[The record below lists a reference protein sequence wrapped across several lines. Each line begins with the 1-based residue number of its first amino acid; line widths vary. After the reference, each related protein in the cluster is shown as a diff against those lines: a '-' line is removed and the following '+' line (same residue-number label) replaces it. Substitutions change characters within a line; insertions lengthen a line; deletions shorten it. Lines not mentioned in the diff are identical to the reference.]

1 MLGGRDLR
9 NVPGDQRG
17 VNDLCSRGPFRD
29 ARRGCT
35 FLGMP
40 NLAPTAPPTKAFPAP
55 AGVAVRGLHKSY
67 GATAVLHGVDLAVSP
82 GTVVALLGPS
92 GCGKT
97 TLLRS
102 IAGLETL
109 DGGTVT
115 VGDRVLAGPGVHVPP
130 EKRRVGMVFQDWAL
144 FPHLTVAGNVG
155 FGLPK
160 AERKGSSRID
170 ETLEMVGLGGLAGR
184 MPSTLSGGQQQRVAL
199 ARALANRPS
208 VILLDEPFSNLD
220 ASLRH
225 QIRLEVQRLLS
236 DLGVTSLFVTHQQ
249 EEAFVVGQ
257 EVAVMLDGV
266 VVQQG
271 APATLYESPATIE
284 VARFVGD
291 ANFLRG
297 AADGE
302 KAETSI
308 GPIPLDRDH
317 FGDVDVM
324 VRPEQ
329 VGIYAGDDGT
339 VEHVEFYG
347 HDSIYLVA
355 LDGGTTVRSRVL
367 TAPEFRAGDRV
378 ALGFTGRPAIA
389 FALGGSPSRSV
400 HLV

>member
-1 MLGGRDLR
+1 
-9 NVPGDQRG
+9 VTVSG
-17 VNDLCSRGPFRD
+17 VR
-29 ARRGCT
+29 
-35 FLGMP
+35 
-40 NLAPTAPPTKAFPAP
+40 KA
-55 AGVAVRGLHKSY
+55 Y
-67 GATAVLHGVDLAVSP
+67 GAHPVLNGVDLEVAP

-97 TLLRS
+97 TLLRT
-102 IAGLETL
+102 IAGLERPEAGTISV
-109 DGGTVT
+109 GG
-115 VGDRVLAGPGVHVPP
+115 RVVSGERVHVVP

-144 FPHLTVAGNVG
+144 FPHLSVGANVA

-160 AERKGSSRID
+160 KERGSGRVE
-170 ETLEMVGLGGLAGR
+170 ETLAMVGLAGLAGR
-184 MPSTLSGGQQQRVAL
+184 MPATLSGGQQQRVAL

-225 QIRLEVQRLLS
+225 QIRLEVQRLLA
-236 DLGVTSLFVTHQQ
+236 DLEVTSLFVTHQQ

-271 APATLYESPATIE
+271 SPATLYEAPRTIE

-297 AADGE
+297 PADAD
-302 KAETSI
+302 KAETCI
-308 GPIPLDRDH
+308 GPVPLDRDH
-317 FGDVDVM
+317 SGLVDVM

-329 VGIYAGDDGT
+329 VGIYAGGDGT

-355 LDGGTTVRSRVL
+355 MDGGATVRSRVL
-367 TAPEFRAGDRV
+367 AAPQFGTGDRV
-378 ALGFTGRPAIA
+378 ALGFTGRPAVA
-389 FALGGSPSRSV
+389 FPV
-400 HLV
+400 

>member
-1 MLGGRDLR
+1 M
-9 NVPGDQRG
+9 RG
-17 VNDLCSRGPFRD
+17 VH
-29 ARRGCT
+29 
-35 FLGMP
+35 
-40 NLAPTAPPTKAFPAP
+40 KAFGPAP
-55 AGVAVRGLHKSY
+55 
-67 GATAVLHGVDLAVSP
+67 VLDGVDLDVPA

-97 TLLRS
+97 TLLRV
-102 IAGLETL
+102 IAGLERP
-109 DGGTVT
+109 DAGTVS
-115 VGDRVLAGPGVHVPP
+115 VAGRVLAGPRAHVPP
-130 EKRRVGMVFQDWAL
+130 ERRRVGMVFQDWAL

-160 AERKGSSRID
+160 AERGSRRVHD
-170 ETLEMVGLGGLAGR
+170 TLEMVGLGGLADR

-199 ARALANRPS
+199 ARALANRPA

-271 APATLYESPATIE
+271 APAALYETPATIE

-297 AADGE
+297 IATAD
-302 KAETSI
+302 KAETCI
-308 GPIPLDRDH
+308 GPVPLDRDH
-317 FGDVDVM
+317 SGDVEVM

-355 LDGGTTVRSRVL
+355 LDRGEVVRSRVL
-367 TAPEFRAGDRV
+367 TTPEFRAGDRV

-400 HLV
+400 DLA

>member
-1 MLGGRDLR
+1 
-9 NVPGDQRG
+9 
-17 VNDLCSRGPFRD
+17 
-29 ARRGCT
+29 
-35 FLGMP
+35 MP
-40 NLAPTAPPTKAFPAP
+40 NLTPTGTPTDAFHAS
-55 AGVAVRGLHKSY
+55 AGVAVAGLHKAF
-67 GATAVLHGVDLAVSP
+67 GDTRVLNGVNLDVPP

-102 IAGLETL
+102 IAGLERPDDGTISVGGRTL
-109 DGGTVT
+109 A
-115 VGDRVLAGPGVHVPP
+115 AGGVHVPP

-144 FPHLTVAGNVG
+144 FPHLSVAGNVG

-160 AERKGSSRID
+160 AERGSRRVH
-170 ETLEMVGLGGLAGR
+170 ETLEMVGLGGLADR
-184 MPSTLSGGQQQRVAL
+184 VPSTLSGGQQQRVAL

-236 DLGVTSLFVTHQQ
+236 DLRVTSLFVTHQQ

-266 VVQQG
+266 VVPQG
-271 APATLYESPATIE
+271 PPATLYEAPATIE

-297 AADGE
+297 SATGD
-302 KAETSI
+302 KAETCI
-308 GPIPLDRDH
+308 GPVPLDRDH
-317 FGDVDVM
+317 RADVDVM

-329 VGIYAGDDGT
+329 VGIYPGEGGT

-347 HDSIYLVA
+347 HDSIYLVT

-367 TAPEFRAGDRV
+367 TTPEFRPGDRV
-378 ALGFTGRPAIA
+378 SLGFTGRPAIA
-389 FALGGSPSRSV
+389 FPV
-400 HLV
+400 

>member
-1 MLGGRDLR
+1 
-9 NVPGDQRG
+9 
-17 VNDLCSRGPFRD
+17 
-29 ARRGCT
+29 
-35 FLGMP
+35 MP
-40 NLAPTAPPTKAFPAP
+40 NLAPTAPQTQSFQTSAA
-55 AGVAVRGLHKSY
+55 VAVRGVRKAF
-67 GATAVLHGVDLAVSP
+67 GETPVLNGVDLDVPA

-97 TLLRS
+97 TLLRA
-102 IAGLETL
+102 IAGLERP
-109 DGGTVT
+109 DAGTIAA
-115 VGDRVLAGPGVHVPP
+115 GDRTLAGPGVHVPP

-160 AERKGSSRID
+160 AERGSRRVY
-170 ETLEMVGLGGLAGR
+170 ETLEMVGLGGLADR
-184 MPSTLSGGQQQRVAL
+184 LPSTLSGGQQQRVAL
-199 ARALANRPS
+199 ARALACRPA

-257 EVAVMLDGV
+257 EVAVMLDGL

-271 APATLYESPATIE
+271 APATLYENPATIE

-297 AADGE
+297 SAKGD
-302 KAETSI
+302 KATTCI
-308 GPIPLDRDH
+308 GPIPLDAEH
-317 FGDVDVM
+317 WSEVTVM

-329 VGIYAGDDGT
+329 VGTYPGDEGT

-355 LDGGTTVRSRVL
+355 LDGGTVVRSRVL
-367 TAPEFRAGDRV
+367 TTPEFRAGDRV
-378 ALGFTGRPAIA
+378 SLGFNGRPAIA
-389 FALGGSPSRSV
+389 FPV
-400 HLV
+400 

>member
-1 MLGGRDLR
+1 MA
-9 NVPGDQRG
+9 VSG
-17 VNDLCSRGPFRD
+17 V
-29 ARRGCT
+29 
-35 FLGMP
+35 
-40 NLAPTAPPTKAFPAP
+40 TKAFGTTP
-55 AGVAVRGLHKSY
+55 
-67 GATAVLHGVDLAVSP
+67 VLNGVDLDVPA

-97 TLLRS
+97 TLLRA
-102 IAGLETL
+102 IAGLETP
-109 DGGTVT
+109 DGGTVSI
-115 VGDRVLAGPGVHVPP
+115 GGRLLAGPGVHVPP

-144 FPHLTVAGNVG
+144 FPHLSVAGNVG

-160 AERKGSSRID
+160 AERSSRRVD
-170 ETLEMVGLGGLAGR
+170 ETLEMVGLAGLAAR

-236 DLGVTSLFVTHQQ
+236 DLRVTSLFVTHQQ

-271 APATLYESPATIE
+271 APATLYEAPATIE

-297 AADGE
+297 TAAAD
-302 KAETSI
+302 KAETCI
-308 GPIPLDRDH
+308 GPVPLDRDH
-317 FGDVDVM
+317 SGEVDVM

-329 VGIYAGDDGT
+329 VGIYAGDEGT

-367 TAPEFRAGDRV
+367 TTPEFRPGDRV

-389 FALGGSPSRSV
+389 FAAV
-400 HLV
+400 